1 MPLPSSG
8 PISFSNIQTEFGGT
22 NPISLSEYYAGGALV
37 PGTATGTFGAVPSS
51 GAIRVG
57 NFFGTQDRIPG
68 IDYTFRD
75 LPNPDPFFNT
85 GASSFTVASTFATVW
100 TGTQFLIGGGRAS
113 IATSPDGITWT
124 YRTGYAILHSSNYIA
139 NAIAWN
145 GTLFLVGGTF
155 NNFSQSQI
163 ATSPDGITWT
173 LQYGLTSTT
182 FGNGNVTAAVW
193 TGTQFLVV
201 GSSNR
206 AATSPDGINWTS
218 QAGLDASG
226 FGTDFPLSVVWTGTQ
241 FLVGGSLGKIAT
253 SPDGITW
260 TNQPGLIATAYS
272 QRPVRSISWNG
283 TQFLVVGGPAA
294 ATSPDGITWTYRGGL
309 ESTTFTYITRDNGLN
324 ASDARAVSWDGT
336 QFLVVGLHGR
346 AATSP
351 DGITWTNRSTS
362 LRALIGSSRS
372 TAIDFGFDGGASGAH
387 AITWTGAQFLI
398 GVANSAVVT
407 SP

>member
-22 NPISLSEYYAGGALV
+22 NPISLSEYYAGGELV
-37 PGTATGTFGAVPSS
+37 PATASGTFGAVPGS
-51 GAIRVG
+51 GAIRLG
-57 NFFGTQDRIPG
+57 IFFGTQDRIPG
-68 IDYTFRD
+68 VDYTFRD
-75 LPNPDPFFNT
+75 LPNPPPFNT
-85 GASSFTVASTFATVW
+85 AFYPSASTFAVVW
-100 TGTQFLIGGGRAS
+100 TGTQFLIGGGRGF

-124 YRTGYAILHSSNYIA
+124 YQIGYANLF
-139 NAIAWN
+139 
-145 GTLFLVGGTF
+145 GTNQTVDAVVWSGTQFLVGGTY
-155 NNFSQSQI
+155 NSSAGSQI

-173 LQYGLTSTT
+173 VQYGLVNTAYS
-182 FGNGNVTAAVW
+182 NGNVKAAVW

-201 GSSNR
+201 GAPNKV
-206 AATSPDGINWTS
+206 ATSPDGVNWTNQTGLGAS
-218 QAGLDASG
+218 EFGNGSPQAA
-226 FGTDFPLSVVWTGTQ
+226 VWTGTQ
-241 FLVGGSLGKIAT
+241 FLVGGVLGKIAT

-260 TNQPGLIATAYS
+260 TNRPGLIATTYS
-272 QRPVRSISWNG
+272 QRPVRAISWTG

-294 ATSPDGITWTYRGGL
+294 ATSPDGITWTYQGGL

-324 ASDARAVSWDGT
+324 ATDARAISWDGT

-351 DGITWTNRSTS
+351 DGITWTNRSAS
-362 LRALIGSSRS
+362 LQALIGSSRS
-372 TAIDFGFDGGASGAH
+372 TAVDFAFDGGASGAH
-387 AITWTGAQFLI
+387 AIIWTGNRFLI